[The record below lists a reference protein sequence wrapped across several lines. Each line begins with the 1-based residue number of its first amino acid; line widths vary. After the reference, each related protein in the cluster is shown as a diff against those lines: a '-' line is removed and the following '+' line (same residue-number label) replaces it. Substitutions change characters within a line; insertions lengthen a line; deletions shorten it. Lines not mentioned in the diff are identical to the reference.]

1 MRMQQPDST
10 VLSEPS
16 FKDKSSFSCDTS
28 SLMSSNC
35 SVSMDSKN
43 PLQIRRSSAFS
54 MEYDTDHSDSIIN
67 VKPLHS
73 EHSRATHMESES
85 IGDSPNP
92 YIDCSKKSSTDL
104 NGSDLFFSTEKS
116 ETSAVQSKSKT
127 SAVYNKEPDDF
138 YDDDFDIDDF
148 NDSDIPDY
156 FDKTPTAPQQNSRT
170 VTTTVKEGGPS
181 KSTWERKPTTPVSA
195 PKPSKISS
203 PGKSV
208 QRGIIWAC
216 TLS

>member
-1 MRMQQPDST
+1 MS
-10 VLSEPS
+10 PS
-16 FKDKSSFSCDTS
+16 
-28 SLMSSNC
+28 C
-35 SVSMDSKN
+35 SVPMDSKN

-54 MEYDTDHSDSIIN
+54 VDYDTDHSDSIIK
-67 VKPLHS
+67 VKPLRS
-73 EHSRATHMESES
+73 EHSRTTHVESEN
-85 IGDSPNP
+85 IGDSNP
-92 YIDCSKKSSTDL
+92 YFDCSKKSSTDL
-104 NGSDLFFSTEKS
+104 NGSDLFFSTKKS
-116 ETSAVQSKSKT
+116 ETSVVHSKFET
-127 SAVYNKEPDDF
+127 SALDNKELDDF

-156 FDKTPTAPQQNSRT
+156 FDETPTAPQKNSSN

-181 KSTWERKPTTPVSA
+181 KSAWERKPTTPVSA

-203 PGKSV
+203 PGKST